1 MELVAVLGEGDQHQN
16 SKGCYKRRRV
26 LGCILVLSSPLSF
39 IFGELDVILDV
50 FLPLLTQFR
59 ACLEKKEIICLHRLS
74 VPKTISGGNKIKQSK
89 NSMHW
94 KQNQRERRTHCFME
108 ESCQTHLA
116 AAPHLFVPTERIS
129 GRVGYDPSLLI
140 Q

>member
-59 ACLEKKEIICLHRLS
+59 ACLEKKEIICPHRLS

-94 KQNQRERRTHCFME
+94 KQKPEGAENTLFHGRIMSKALC
-108 ESCQTHLA
+108 SC
-116 AAPHLFVPTERIS
+116 P
-129 GRVGYDPSLLI
+129 PSFRSH
-140 Q
+140 

>member
-1 MELVAVLGEGDQHQN
+1 MELVVVLGEGDL
-16 SKGCYKRRRV
+16 
-26 LGCILVLSSPLSF
+26 LGCILVLFSPLSF

-94 KQNQRERRTHCFME
+94 KQKPEGAENTLFHGRIMSKALC
-108 ESCQTHLA
+108 SC
-116 AAPHLFVPTERIS
+116 P
-129 GRVGYDPSLLI
+129 PSFRSH
-140 Q
+140 